1 MRQVDVILR
10 RSFTRPSTALAVI
23 EGLGMRLDWLFTPST
38 CPLFIYGS
46 CDHIRTVPSLVV
58 TDIGMKE
65 WKLDEGCVE
74 TTTLLHCVIWSPC
87 KLHENTHHTHWRVH
101 ACVCMKSAG
110 RAQTLAAAVSGSQS
124 CATLLQCFNTVTR
137 IHHDSVPSVPLTL

>member
-1 MRQVDVILR
+1 MWWTWPHSQAINGLGMMWWTQPH
-10 RSFTRPSTALAVI
+10 SQATN
-23 EGLGMRLDWLFTPST
+23 GLGMRLMWTDWLFTPTT

-74 TTTLLHCVIWSPC
+74 TTTLLHCVIWSPR
-87 KLHENTHHTHWRVH
+87 KSHENTYHTHWRVH
-101 ACVCMKSAG
+101 ACVCVKSAG
-110 RAQTLAAAVSGSQS
+110 RAQILAAAVSGSQIAS
-124 CATLLQCFNTVTR
+124 FPGLPSQLTR
-137 IHHDSVPSVPLTL
+137 WKTW